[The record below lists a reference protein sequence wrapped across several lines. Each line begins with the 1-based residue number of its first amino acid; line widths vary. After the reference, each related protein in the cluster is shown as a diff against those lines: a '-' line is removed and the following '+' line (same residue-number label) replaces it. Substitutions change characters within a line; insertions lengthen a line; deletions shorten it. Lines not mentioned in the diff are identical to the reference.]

1 MSLPIYSGHSAEAL
15 ADDQPDYLAIIAG
28 LPRGDNAYTG
38 QPEVPVTFRIFTS
51 MGDPDT
57 RVTQAATHAERIAAV
72 IDLFD
77 DNNFTEVRSL
87 LNKHSIYPFPDDR
100 PWKGLGFTGWEPT
113 GDPEDTH
120 DNTRYIAS
128 LPYVFEVFKED
139 DVNINSS
146 IQFALENALK
156 SFISTEDIF

>member
-1 MSLPIYSGHSAEAL
+1 MSLQIYAGHSAEAL

-38 QPEVPVTFRIFTS
+38 QPEIPVTFKIFTS

-57 RVTQAATHAERIAAV
+57 RSDQVAAHAERIAAV

-77 DNNFTEVRSL
+77 DNNFTEVLGL
-87 LNKHSIYPFPDDR
+87 LNRHGYPFPDDR
-100 PWKGLGFTGWEPT
+100 LWKGLGFTGWEPT
-113 GDPEDTH
+113 GEPEDTN
-120 DNTRYIAS
+120 DATRYIAS
-128 LPYVFEVFKED
+128 LPYIFEVFKED
-139 DVNINSS
+139 DTNIDSS

-156 SFISTEDIF
+156 SFITTEDIF

>member
-1 MSLPIYSGHSAEAL
+1 MSIPIYSGHSAEAL

-28 LPRGDNAYTG
+28 LPRGDTAYAG

-57 RVTQAATHAERIAAV
+57 RAAQAAAHAERIAAV

-77 DNNFTEVRSL
+77 DNNFSEVRGQ
-87 LNKHSIYPFPDDR
+87 LNRHDYPYPDDR
-100 PWKGLGFTGWEPT
+100 PWRGLGFTGWEPT
-113 GDPEDTH
+113 GEPEDTN
-120 DNTRYIAS
+120 DATRYIAT
-128 LPYVFEVFKED
+128 LPYIFEVFKED
-139 DVNINSS
+139 DTSIGSS

-156 SFISTEDIF
+156 SFITDQDIF